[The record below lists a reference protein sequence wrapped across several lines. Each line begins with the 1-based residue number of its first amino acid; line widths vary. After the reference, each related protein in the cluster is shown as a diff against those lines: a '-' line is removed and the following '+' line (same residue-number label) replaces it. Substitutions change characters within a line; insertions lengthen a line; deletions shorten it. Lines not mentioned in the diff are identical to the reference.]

1 MAKII
6 EFPVLNNQQS
16 HDYDA
21 DVEEILASIPL
32 KSREKLRFELIRTID
47 SYDAY
52 FTQWSLSL
60 PESSDETLKKQIYDL
75 AHQEHG
81 RKVRMLKDIML
92 LKARVLVLEYQKSK
106 LSGLK

>member
-1 MAKII
+1 MTQII
-6 EFPVLNNQQS
+6 EFPVSNTQRS

-21 DVEEILASIPL
+21 DIEEALACIPV
-32 KSREKLRFELIRTID
+32 KDRDKLRFELIKTID

-60 PESSDETLKKQIYDL
+60 PETGNETLKKQIYDL

-81 RKVRMLKDIML
+81 RKIRMLKDIML
-92 LKARVLVLEYQKSK
+92 LKAKVLVSGYRKSR
-106 LSGLK
+106 

>member
-1 MAKII
+1 MTQII
-6 EFPVLNNQQS
+6 DFPVSNTQHS
-16 HDYDA
+16 RDYDA
-21 DVEEILASIPL
+21 DIEEALASIPV
-32 KSREKLRFELIRTID
+32 KDREKLRFELIKTID

-60 PESSDETLKKQIYDL
+60 PEAGNEVLKKQIYDL

-92 LKARVLVLEYQKSK
+92 LKAKVLVSGYHKSR
-106 LSGLK
+106 

>member
-6 EFPVLNNQQS
+6 DFPVLNSQQN

-47 SYDAY
+47 GYDAY
-52 FTQWSLSL
+52 FTQWSLSF
-60 PESSDETLKKQIYDL
+60 PEAGDETLKKQIYDL

-81 RKVRMLKDIML
+81 RKVRMLKDIMR
-92 LKARVLVLEYQKSK
+92 LKAKVLVLEFHKSK
-106 LSGLK
+106 

>member
-1 MAKII
+1 MSQII
-6 EFPVLNNQQS
+6 EFPIATNPRS

-21 DVEEILASIPL
+21 DIEAALVSIPL

-52 FTQWSLSL
+52 FTQWSLSF
-60 PESSDETLKKQIYDL
+60 PKDCDETLKKQIYDL

-81 RKVRMLKDIML
+81 RKIRMLKDIML
-92 LKARVLVLEYQKSK
+92 LKAKLLVWEYHNAR
-106 LSGLK
+106 